1 MAVVLYLSVAAL
13 LLVARY
19 GILPNIDHFRPRI
32 QAELSSA
39 LGAQVSLGRI
49 EAEWQ
54 GLRPRFQLSDVV
66 ITDDD
71 GKQAL
76 RLPGIR
82 AMLSW
87 QGLLSGLPRFTYIE
101 AEGLDIDL
109 RLDAQQRIW
118 VLGRDIDVQQTD
130 DSSEI
135 SLDHPML
142 QWLAKQPRI
151 ALRDASISWRD
162 ETRDASVLR
171 LEDVTLGLVSDDNGH
186 RMSLSATPPT
196 ALGRGFEMRAE
207 FNHTR
212 SELPRTDPMAWEGMI
227 YVNVDGMSPVH
238 WRPWMD
244 VPTHMLSGDVSAQ
257 WWLGFAQAEPT
268 RVAAH
273 VAVEQG
279 HWLLGDMGGVRSGQ
293 VELFLDG
300 SWQAYAGTLEA
311 FEILVTP
318 SAPER
323 TVQGTGEPDTST
335 AQPSLT
341 GGGADAAPVGNQTS
355 APAGVAAP
363 LSAEPV
369 DTSTSTN
376 ASTSTASTN
385 TASTNANDGQGEG
398 DGVQANKDGP
408 PVRFWVDAKGLALE
422 TPEVFEHLLQFDHIA
437 MQGGLMRAGDGKLA
451 VRLDDTQVLNEDM
464 DLQLHGTWREGE
476 AGSSGVADV
485 RGVFRRARLDGI
497 DLYMPNSVN
506 LDAREWLIN
515 GLLDGEIQ
523 NADAVLQGELDDFPF
538 GSKPGQFRIEG
549 SFRDGVIDYAPD
561 PAPDESWPALRN
573 VSGHVVLD
581 RVDLSITAQQA
592 VVQSAEGH
600 IIQLRD
606 VQARIPNIERNSILS
621 IQGATRA
628 PAPAYLALARHS
640 PLQRLLD
647 GFLDPASADG
657 EWDVPLELTIPLL
670 NVDDTKVLGSVNFE
684 GSQVR
689 LDPVTP
695 PFEQVQG
702 SLEFSETGF
711 SADALKAQFLG
722 GPADFTGG
730 IGGARKGLEMKGR
743 ISAEALTQ
751 YVGVQGMKRLEGGLA
766 YTAALRRRPS
776 GRYALTAQ
784 ADLRDLAIDLPE
796 PAGKGRG
803 APGKLDIQWLPA
815 AQAGRM
821 HLKAALGSTMQAWFL
836 RREGKREGPYFI
848 SGAIGTV
855 MPEKLPA
862 AGLVVDARHSHIDVN
877 EWEAIVDEFSVPL
890 SAGASGSSS
899 SEPARELFPPLLS
912 MRLQADDM
920 HLYGLKLGEATLTA
934 RRESPQQW
942 RMDVASVPTAGT
954 LHWQQADAASTGRV
968 TAHFDRLALGE
979 AHVEKTGAEAPD
991 ALLDAAE
998 EDGSWERDI
1007 DIPAIDLKVDKLSL
1021 YGRHAGK
1028 LEVEGVSEQG
1038 GRFWRLNTLSLV
1050 NPTAQLRGSG
1060 IWRLTGPQRGLT
1072 LDATVDFSDVG
1083 AFLDQINLKD
1093 VMQEG
1098 RGQIKGRFEWRNMPW
1113 RFKRTDLNGQL
1124 RVELE
1129 QGRFSTVNSRSA
1141 RLLELLSLQ
1150 SLQRLAT
1157 FNLNPSSIFKEG
1169 FPFDRIAGT
1178 LHIQDGI
1185 MTTNDYQVISP
1196 VATISIGG
1204 DVDLSTEKIDLQAM
1218 VVPKLDVSGASVAA
1232 GIAINP
1238 IVGIGAFVT
1247 QWLLSKPLS
1256 KAMTVHYDV
1265 SGDLNA
1271 PQLSEAD
1278 AADSQAAQPGA
1289 TQPNK
1294 VPSGKRG
1301 SSSVEAPGAGSQHAP
1316 HPGQIEGGSITLNDE
1331 ISNGMHDAQKLQ

>member
-49 EAEWQ
+49 EADWQ
-54 GLRPRFQLSDVV
+54 GLRPHFQLSDVV
-66 ITDDD
+66 ITGDD
-71 GKQAL
+71 GSQAL

-101 AEGLDIDL
+101 AEGLDIDV

-142 QWLAKQPRI
+142 QWLAQQPRI
-151 ALRDASISWRD
+151 ALRDAFISWRD
-162 ETRDASVLR
+162 DTRDASVLR
-171 LEDVTLGLVSDDNGH
+171 LEDVTLDLVSDDHGHRH

-196 ALGRGFEMRAE
+196 ALGRGFEMRAQL
-207 FNHTR
+207 NHAR

-244 VPTHMLSGDVSAQ
+244 VPTHLLSGDVSAQ

-273 VAVEQG
+273 VQVEQG
-279 HWLLGDMGGVRSGQ
+279 HWLLGDMGGVRSEQ

-311 FEILVTP
+311 FEALVAP
-318 SAPER
+318 SVPEDLAP
-323 TVQGTGEPDTST
+323 GIGEPDTPT
-335 AQPSLT
+335 AQASPTDGSA
-341 GGGADAAPVGNQTS
+341 GAASAGSQTS
-355 APAGVAAP
+355 ALADVAAP
-363 LSAEPV
+363 LSVEPIN
-369 DTSTSTN
+369 TSTSTN
-376 ASTSTASTN
+376 AN
-385 TASTNANDGQGEG
+385 EGEG
-398 DGVQANKDGP
+398 EGVRANEDGP
-408 PVRFWVDAKGLALE
+408 PVGFWVDAKGLVLE
-422 TPEVFEHLLQFDHIA
+422 TPEVFEHVLQFDHIA

-476 AGSSGVADV
+476 AGSAGVADV

-523 NADAVLQGELDDFPF
+523 NADVVLQGELDDFPF
-538 GSKPGQFRIEG
+538 GSTPGRFRIEG
-549 SFRDGVIDYAPD
+549 SFRDGIIDYAPD

-592 VVQSAEGH
+592 IVQPAEGH
-600 IIQLRD
+600 VIQLRD

-657 EWDVPLELTIPLL
+657 EWSVPLDLTIPLL
-670 NVDDTKVLGSVNFE
+670 NVDDTKVLGSVKFE
-684 GSQVR
+684 GSQIR
-689 LDPVTP
+689 LDSVTP

-711 SADALKAQFLG
+711 SADTLKAQFLG

-766 YTAALRRRPS
+766 YTAALRRRSS

-796 PAGKGRG
+796 PAGKRRG
-803 APGKLDIQWLPA
+803 APGKLDIQWVPA
-815 AQAGRM
+815 SQAGRM
-821 HLKAALGSTMQAWFL
+821 HLKASLGSTMQAWFL
-836 RREGKREGPYFI
+836 RREGKREGSYFV
-848 SGAIGTV
+848 SGAIGTA

-862 AGLVVDARHSHIDVN
+862 AGLVVDARHSRIDVN
-877 EWEAIVDEFSVPL
+877 EWEGIVDEFSVPL

-912 MRLQADDM
+912 MRLQAEDM
-920 HLYGLKLGEATLTA
+920 QLYGLKLGEATLTA

-954 LHWQQADAASTGRV
+954 LHWQQADAASTSRV

-979 AHVEKTGAEAPD
+979 SQAEKTRAEAPD
-991 ALLDAAE
+991 ALLDATE

-1028 LEVEGVSEQG
+1028 LEVEGVNEQG

-1083 AFLDQINLKD
+1083 AFLEQIDMKD
-1093 VMQEG
+1093 VMQDG

-1113 RFKRTDLNGQL
+1113 RFKRIDLNGQL

-1271 PQLSEAD
+1271 PQLREAD
-1278 AADSQAAQPGA
+1278 AADSQAAQPDA
-1289 TQPNK
+1289 
-1294 VPSGKRG
+1294 
-1301 SSSVEAPGAGSQHAP
+1301 AGSDAVRPDATPPGKITSPSAESPGVGPEQTL
-1316 HPGQIEGGSITLNDE
+1316 HPGQIEGGGVTLNDE
-1331 ISNGMHDAQKLQ
+1331 IHNGMNGAQKLQ